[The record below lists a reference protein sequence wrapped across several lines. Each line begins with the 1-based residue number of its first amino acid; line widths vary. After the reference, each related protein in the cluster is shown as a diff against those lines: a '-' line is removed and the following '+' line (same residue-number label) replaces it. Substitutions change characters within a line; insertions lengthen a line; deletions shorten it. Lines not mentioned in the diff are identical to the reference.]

1 LYILLMEL
9 PQKAKIIDIKDDPDY
24 DLYGLVNMFT
34 DTDYKRIDYEYGDIK
49 MHINA
54 LKSASTDTD
63 LTGQIV
69 W

>member
-1 LYILLMEL
+1 
-9 PQKAKIIDIKDDPDY
+9 
-24 DLYGLVNMFT
+24 MFT
-34 DTDYKRIDYEYGDIK
+34 DTDYKRIDYVYGDIK

-54 LKSASTDTD
+54 LKSASTDAD